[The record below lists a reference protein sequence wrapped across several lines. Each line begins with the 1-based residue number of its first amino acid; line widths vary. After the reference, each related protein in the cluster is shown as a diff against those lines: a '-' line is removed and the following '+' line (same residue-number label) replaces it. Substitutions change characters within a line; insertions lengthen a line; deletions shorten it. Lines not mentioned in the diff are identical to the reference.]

1 MMANGMMN
9 ITIGNIVVGADF
21 FDREDVIENIW
32 ETLQTDSI
40 LLAAPRRVGK
50 SSIMRRLFDQPRFG
64 FRPIWLDCQDYGG
77 PEDLVT
83 DLTVKAGELRQ
94 DPRHFFRHALKSVLG
109 NIEELGIWQLKLK
122 LREQVANNWQ
132 SQGESVLKESLAQPD
147 TRLLIIFD
155 ELPILL
161 HKLMTRDS
169 DRGKAAAQDL
179 LDWLRHVRQS
189 PEFGRDIRQVIG
201 GSIGLPRIASLI
213 GSSHKINDLRPVE
226 VGPLERS
233 KAAELANG
241 LLESRGIA
249 LSEVTMEAFL
259 GQVGTFLPIFIQIL
273 ASAVAAEVQKRRA
286 SATPELIRE
295 CYEQRALGPEFRS
308 CFEDFYERLDRYY
321 APDESRAA
329 KRVLKELAVS
339 FEPLSRSQLLGAYA
353 QELGDSASESGFD
366 FMLTWLA
373 DDFYI
378 CANQAGQFGFKTMWL
393 RDWWRRY
400 HVSTL

>member
-1 MMANGMMN
+1 
-9 ITIGNIVVGADF
+9 
-21 FDREDVIENIW
+21 
-32 ETLQTDSI
+32 
-40 LLAAPRRVGK
+40 
-50 SSIMRRLFDQPRFG
+50 
-64 FRPIWLDCQDYGG
+64 
-77 PEDLVT
+77 LVT
-83 DLTVKAGELRQ
+83 DLAVKAGELRQ

-122 LREQVANNWQ
+122 LREQVTDNWQ
-132 SQGESVLKESLAQPD
+132 SEGESVLKETLAQPD
-147 TRLLIIFD
+147 TRLLIICD

-179 LDWLRHVRQS
+179 LDWLRHLRQS
-189 PEFGRDIRQVIG
+189 PEFGRDVRQVIG

-241 LLESRGIA
+241 LLGSRGIA
-249 LSEVTMEAFL
+249 LSEVTMEVFL

-286 SATPELIRE
+286 PATPELIRE

-308 CFEDFYERLDRYY
+308 CFEDFYKRLDRYY

-329 KRVLKELAVS
+329 KRALKELAVS

-353 QELGDSASESGFD
+353 QELGGSASESGFD
-366 FMLTWLA
+366 FMLTWLS

-378 CANQAGQFGFKTMWL
+378 CANQAGQFSFKTMWL

>member
-1 MMANGMMN
+1 MN
-9 ITIGNIVVGADF
+9 ITIGSIVVGPDF
-21 FDREDVIENIW
+21 FDREELIERIW
-32 ETLQTDSI
+32 GILQADSI
-40 LLAAPRRVGK
+40 LLSAPRRVGK
-50 SSIMRRLFDQPRFG
+50 SSIMRKLFDQPRSDFQ
-64 FRPIWLDCQDYGG
+64 PIWLDCQDYGG

-83 DLTVKAGELRQ
+83 DLTLRAGELLQ
-94 DPRHFFRHALKSVLG
+94 DPRHFFRKALKSALENV
-109 NIEELGIWQLKLK
+109 EEMGIWQLKLK
-122 LREQVANNWQ
+122 LREQVTDNWQ
-132 SQGESVLKESLAQPD
+132 AKGESVLKETLAHPG
-147 TRLLIIFD
+147 TRLLIILD

-161 HKLMTRDS
+161 HKLMTRDG

-189 PEFGRDIRQVIG
+189 PEFGREVRQVVG

-213 GSSHKINDLRPVE
+213 GSSHKINDLRPIE
-226 VGPLERS
+226 VGPLEHLHA
-233 KAAELANG
+233 KELAKG
-241 LLESRGIA
+241 LLKSRDVS
-249 LSEVTMEAFL
+249 LSEATMQAFL

-286 SATPELIRE
+286 SATPELIRD
-295 CYEQRALGPEFRS
+295 CYEQRALGPEFRC

-329 KRVLKELAVS
+329 KRVLKELALS
-339 FEPLSRSQLLGAYA
+339 AEPLSRSQLLASYT
-353 QELGDSASESGFD
+353 QELGPDAKESGFD

-378 CANQAGQFGFKTMWL
+378 CANQAGLFSFKTTWL

-400 HVSTL
+400 HVSIQ